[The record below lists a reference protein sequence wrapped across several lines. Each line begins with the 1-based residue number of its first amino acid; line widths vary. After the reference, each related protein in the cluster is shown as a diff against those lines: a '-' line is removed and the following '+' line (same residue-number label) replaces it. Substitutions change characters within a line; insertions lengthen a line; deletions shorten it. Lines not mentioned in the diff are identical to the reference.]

1 MLRISVYV
9 PVKKDENLYNQS
21 IMKAIKFADRWIK

>member
-1 MLRISVYV
+1 MFRISVYV

-21 IMKAIKFADRWIK
+21 IMKAVKFADR